1 MVLAFLKAVTTMP
14 DRSAAPG
21 GSLVAAA
28 VAAVAFLIAGGC
40 ASYQLGSP
48 AEPQFQSVF
57 VPPVAN
63 DTFLPQSRATVTTA
77 VREAIARD
85 GRVRLAAS
93 PGDADRILEVRL
105 VDFSRE
111 MTSALRD
118 DTALARKFAL
128 TLTAEVRLVDPAQPG
143 APSHASEVAVSV
155 DSFTDSGQQQ
165 SEYQAVPLLAASL
178 AREIVHRVLDTW

>member
-1 MVLAFLKAVTTMP
+1 MP
-14 DRSAAPG
+14 VRTAAPG
-21 GSLVAAA
+21 RSLVAAA
-28 VAAVAFLIAGGC
+28 VAAVSLLFAGGC

-48 AEPQFQSVF
+48 AEPRFQSVF

-63 DTFLPQSRATVTTA
+63 DTFLPQSRAAVTTA
-77 VREAIARD
+77 IREAIARD

-93 PGDADRILEVRL
+93 PADADRILEVRL

-111 MTSALRD
+111 MTSARRD

-128 TLTAEVRLVDPAQPG
+128 ALTAEVRLVDPAQPG
-143 APSHASEVAVSV
+143 APILPSEVAVSV

-165 SEYQAVPLLAASL
+165 SEFQAVPLLAGSL
-178 AREIVHRVLDTW
+178 AREIVHRVLDRW